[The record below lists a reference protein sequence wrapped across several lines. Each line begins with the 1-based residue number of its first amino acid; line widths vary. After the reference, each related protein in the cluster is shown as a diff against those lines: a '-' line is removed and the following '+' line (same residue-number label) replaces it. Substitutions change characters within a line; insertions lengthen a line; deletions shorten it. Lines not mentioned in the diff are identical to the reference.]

1 MIANIKNAFKNTPD
15 SDFPRLFA
23 GELKISGFGSCMN
36 GLWNIKKSDI
46 DVTCIVNDKLDSNQR
61 QLLNQCKYIL
71 RKVAMDRSMI
81 LIPSARVPIITFQEK
96 STGVEVD
103 FNVNNILGLHNSNL
117 IYTYC

>member
-1 MIANIKNAFKNTPD
+1 
-15 SDFPRLFA
+15 
-23 GELKISGFGSCMN
+23 MN